1 MASTYTDRLG
11 LEKQTDGENPNSWGA
26 ILNTNVIDLIDDA
39 IAGYE
44 IVSVSSTGITLTDNT
59 GSTDQS
65 RNAALE
71 FAGTLTANVTITVPA
86 EEKTYFIR
94 ENTSGSFAVQMK
106 TVGGTALTLSQ
117 GANTFVACNG
127 TSIYRIDAP
136 NSVNS
141 FTIGTIYNELFNSVA
156 GTTQLAVAGDSAS
169 TAITGNTD
177 ASIAIINK
185 DGTASNTAGLH
196 FARADTDADPN
207 YAGASIVAQFGE
219 TQATGQYPSSSLS
232 FLTAS
237 VQNSSPSSKMTIA
250 AAGNVGIGMAA
261 PNEKLVVQGAIRS
274 ISSSSDFNAGSPG
287 MMMDYDASYGR
298 IGTVSGTGTGGYVN
312 FMEGGVEK
320 MRLTSGNLGIGT
332 TSPVKKLHV
341 DGPALATIGTLTD
354 GATITPDFDANQNFS
369 VTLGG
374 NRTLA
379 NPSNI
384 DAGQT
389 GSIFVVQDGTG
400 SRTLSFGAYWK
411 FPGGTAPTLS
421 TAAAAVDRIDYI
433 VYTATA
439 IQAIASLD
447 IS

>member
-1 MASTYTDRLG
+1 MASTYTTRLG

-44 IVSVSSTGITLTDNT
+44 IVSVSSTGITLTDNQ

-117 GANTFVACNG
+117 GENTFVACNG

-136 NSVNS
+136 TSVTSFTATSITTNTLIANTNVGIGSVNALDKLHV
-141 FTIGTIYNELFNSVA
+141 YEEVNSA
-156 GTTQLAVAGDSAS
+156 IATQLLLQNQGAGSHAAGIAFQVTTSAEAAL
-169 TAITGNTD
+169 TVYAPK
-177 ASIAIINK
+177 AAIIQER
-185 DGTASNTAGLH
+185 NTSYGRGPIKFMQDNA
-196 FARADTDADPN
+196 ADADPFG
-207 YAGASIVAQFGE
+207 AGDEVMRID
-219 TQATGQYPSSSLS
+219 PS
-232 FLTAS
+232 
-237 VQNSSPSSKMTIA
+237 
-250 AAGNVGIGMAA
+250 GNVGI
-261 PNEKLVVQGAIRS
+261 NTL
-274 ISSSSDFNAGSPG
+274 
-287 MMMDYDASYGR
+287 
-298 IGTVSGTGTGGYVN
+298 
-312 FMEGGVEK
+312 
-320 MRLTSGNLGIGT
+320 
-332 TSPVKKLHV
+332 SPVKKLHV

-439 IQAIASLD
+439 IQAIASLN